1 MCASAGGSARC
12 LRPPRPLRA
21 SGAECQGGLTP
32 PAGTY
37 REAKEF
43 VVRRLATGYSGTSLQ
58 RSAVPLA
65 VFTLKQRR
73 AGVAGAASLLWLGD
87 AATLSAASGTAGGVA
102 ALSAASGTAATSTRV
117 PVVQSSPACSSV
129 SETASPRHAAKTG
142 IHILRIEADRLLTQL
157 AKVTIWEGVILR
169 LHVSLRP
176 PNSRDARNV
185 HRCPFP
191 AHDLAALL
199 SRTEERPS
207 LPAESG

>member
-1 MCASAGGSARC
+1 MK
-12 LRPPRPLRA
+12 P
-21 SGAECQGGLTP
+21 
-32 PAGTY
+32 
-37 REAKEF
+37 
-43 VVRRLATGYSGTSLQ
+43 
-58 RSAVPLA
+58 
-65 VFTLKQRR
+65 
-73 AGVAGAASLLWLGD
+73 
-87 AATLSAASGTAGGVA
+87 
-102 ALSAASGTAATSTRV
+102 
-117 PVVQSSPACSSV
+117 SS
-129 SETASPRHAAKTG
+129 SETASPKHAAKTG

-191 AHDLAALL
+191 AHDPAALL

>member
-37 REAKEF
+37 REAKEL

-87 AATLSAASGTAGGVA
+87 AAT
-102 ALSAASGTAATSTRV
+102 LSAASGTAATSTRV